1 MALTKEKKKETIQK
15 YKIGKNDVGSAAV
28 QIALLTERINGLS
41 PHFEKNVKDHHSRR
55 GLLTMVSR
63 RKKLLAFVMKENPKQ
78 YSELL
83 EKLNLRK

>member
-15 YKIGKNDVGSAAV
+15 FKISKNDAGSAEV
-28 QIALLTERINGLS
+28 QIAILTERINGLS
-41 PHFEKNVKDHHSRR
+41 GHFEKNVKDHHSRR
-55 GLLTMVSR
+55 GLLTMVTR
-63 RKKLLAFVMKENPKQ
+63 RKKLLTYVQKENPKK